1 MGSRSCCCC
10 SLDRY
15 LESRAYMHDDAVV
28 QQVSLAVAQFMC
40 QSLSGK
46 KVVPPVP
53 FACCH
58 ECDEYLLRLD
68 HDHDDLQ
75 LMA

>member
-1 MGSRSCCCC
+1 MDS
-10 SLDRY
+10 Y
-15 LESRAYMHDDAVV
+15 LESRAYMYDDDDDDAVV

-40 QSLSGK
+40 QSLSQK

-58 ECDEYLLRLD
+58 ECDEYLLSAD
-68 HDHDDLQ
+68 HDNDDLQ